1 MLTTILSL
9 NLIWAWVYRGGSMF
23 KQQSW
28 GWIGRKRWLALLA
41 VPLVMVSAFALAV
54 PSLELSVI
62 LGLLFGF
69 IALFGAQADGW
80 GRQMDLGRNDNPDNE
95 TGHRLRDLLWKR
107 KSSFTRDLVGLYMRF
122 GQFLIPAL
130 CFYFAN
136 PWFALPCVALF
147 AVGPLCWVVEH
158 KLYYSVGKVPV
169 IPFVEILIGGLLA
182 GATIAAIGMQTLTL
196 GWFNG

>member
-1 MLTTILSL
+1 
-9 NLIWAWVYRGGSMF
+9 
-23 KQQSW
+23 
-28 GWIGRKRWLALLA
+28 
-41 VPLVMVSAFALAV
+41 
-54 PSLELSVI
+54 
-62 LGLLFGF
+62 
-69 IALFGAQADGW
+69 
-80 GRQMDLGRNDNPDNE
+80 
-95 TGHRLRDLLWKR
+95 
-107 KSSFTRDLVGLYMRF
+107 MRF

-158 KLYYSVGKVPV
+158 KLYYSVGKTPV

-182 GATIAAIGMQTLTL
+182 GTTIAAIGMQTLTL